1 MILRHPVDRTISA
14 FNMFWQ
20 LNRKGIFAMHNATS
34 ETEKQALW
42 GKLLH
47 EEIVR

>member
-1 MILRHPVDRTISA
+1 MILRDPVDRTISA

-20 LNRKGIFAMHNATS
+20 HHKDELAAMHNATS
-34 ETEKQALW
+34 ETEKKALW